1 MKRKWSSYILALS
14 HPSHVLQ
21 KKLSSGDLV
30 GAVEEL
36 ENSAKENRRT
46 PYKREVMQAVLNSSE
61 GNSTELLQRIL
72 DAASSCVGEEA
83 ALYDLAFSFVS
94 EGKDG
99 QAGKLLATP
108 GLAYRKEKIDW
119 FFSTGGTLRDQ
130 PKDLKRLV
138 SIARLTRPLFGA
150 DRNHI
155 YTLLVER

>member
-1 MKRKWSSYILALS
+1 MLRSSD
-14 HPSHVLQ
+14 
-21 KKLSSGDLV
+21 G
-30 GAVEEL
+30 
-36 ENSAKENRRT
+36 
-46 PYKREVMQAVLNSSE
+46 M
-61 GNSTELLQRIL
+61 NSTELLQRIL
-72 DAASSCVGEEA
+72 DAASGCVGEEA